1 MHHSELQLQYLDLR
15 SLDLLLAKSVA
26 NLQKTDE
33 CDHLKGSGGR
43 DGFKSSKP
51 WLDRGERNSSSD
63 ICTPKRTED
72 PESGCPNFY
81 EKDKMFV
88 SKRIS
93 LFDEKGEAILPYM
106 EEAIRFIGEGEHC
119 HRGISRSA
127 SFVIGYLIR
136 HNELTFSEA
145 LSHVQSCR
153 EIVQPNTSF
162 LQQLQVFAAQV
173 EQDRGRL
180 VLPLTAAA
188 PAEEKRS
195 QAAVGE
201 AGSSSLKKRSIQEIS
216 EDYGPAAQP
225 PKDTERTTEKPR
237 NVVASEFL
245 T

>member
-1 MHHSELQLQYLDLR
+1 MEDKKPSQVLNFLFIGSRHHAKDKK
-15 SLDLLLAKSVA
+15 LLAELNVKYIL
-26 NLQKTDE
+26 N
-33 CDHLKGSGGR
+33 
-43 DGFKSSKP
+43 
-51 WLDRGERNSSSD
+51 
-63 ICTPKRTED
+63 CTPKRTED

-88 SKRIS
+88 YKRIS
-93 LFDEKGEAILPYM
+93 LFDNKGEDILPFM
-106 EEAIRFIGEGEHC
+106 EEAIRFIGEGKHYGSVLVHC

-136 HNELTFSEA
+136 HNDLTFSEA

-162 LQQLQVFAAQV
+162 LLQLQAFAAQV

-188 PAEEKRS
+188 PAEEELS
-195 QAAVGE
+195 QAVGE

-225 PKDTERTTEKPR
+225 PKDTDRTEKPSD
-237 NVVASEFL
+237 VVASECL